1 MDFQKISGKVLKWQS
16 NVTKKEAMAY
26 KMLSWGLEPMIKQLQ
41 ELQILNPNVLEPLM
55 EELQIELQMELQIEL
70 QIFNYDLLNTNLIS
84 IYPAPPK

>member
-1 MDFQKISGKVLKWQS
+1 
-16 NVTKKEAMAY
+16 
-26 KMLSWGLEPMIKQLQ
+26 MIKELQ